1 MNRRCVMLTFIA
13 VCLTTALLIGCAA
26 TKQIAPVASGTIP
39 ANSARIIV
47 SREGG
52 ITGSAAPVGITD
64 SGKQIGEVGLHSQ
77 IAWDRN
83 AGPMQLVGFS
93 TLDPERTRTP
103 PIQMCV
109 GAGMT
114 YKFMASWPIN
124 FNHYPKIEL
133 VSGTPIACEKNGT
146 NAVAGNTESSQQP
159 STSAGVAKIFIG
171 TIESFV
177 FGFHFKSGPPLWPF
191 GMIVVNADN
200 GDKNNFLLVGEG
212 PHATAFYDIDGKTKK
227 AFKSATLI
235 GKKVEVKYEI
245 IATGGNDRAYAI
257 SIRYV
262 PLDYVPQPTAPATP
276 EKATPNVTTPSTF
289 DDVLYIRLNDLKKL
303 LDNGVITKE
312 EFEKEKAK
320 ILNQ

>member
-52 ITGSAAPVGITD
+52 ISGSAAPVGITD

-93 TLDPERTRTP
+93 ALDPERTRTP

-133 VSGTPIACEKNGT
+133 VSGTPVACEKNGT
-146 NAVAGNTESSQQP
+146 NTVAGNTESSQQS
-159 STSAGVAKIFIG
+159 STGAGDAKIFIG

-200 GDKNNFLLVGEG
+200 GEKNDFLLVGEG
-212 PHATAFYDIDGKTKK
+212 PHATAFYDTDGKTKK
-227 AFKSATLI
+227 EFKNATLI

-245 IATGGNDRAYAI
+245 IATGGRDRAYTI

-262 PLDYVPQPTAPATP
+262 PLDYVPQPTAPATL
-276 EKATPNVTTPSTF
+276 EKVTPNVTTPSTF
-289 DDVLYIRLNDLKKL
+289 DDVLYIKLNNLKKL

>member
-1 MNRRCVMLTFIA
+1 MLTFIA
-13 VCLTTALLIGCAA
+13 VCLTTAFLIGCAT

-39 ANSARIIV
+39 ANSARIIIL
-47 SREGG
+47 REGG

-77 IAWDRN
+77 ITWDRN

-93 TLDPERTRTP
+93 ALDPQNTRTP

-133 VSGTPIACEKNGT
+133 VSGTPVACEKNGT
-146 NAVAGNTESSQQP
+146 NTVAGNTESSQQS
-159 STSAGVAKIFIG
+159 STNAGEAKIFIG
-171 TIESFV
+171 TIEAFV
-177 FGFHFKSGPPLWPF
+177 TGFHFKSGPPLWPF

-200 GDKNNFLLVGEG
+200 GDKNDFRLVGEG
-212 PHATAFYDIDGKTKK
+212 PHATTFYDIDGKTKIE
-227 AFKSATLI
+227 FKKATLI

-276 EKATPNVTTPSTF
+276 EKVTPNVTTPSTY
-289 DDVLYIRLNDLKKL
+289 DDVLYIRLNNLKKL

-312 EFEKEKAK
+312 EFEKEKTK

>member
-1 MNRRCVMLTFIA
+1 MLTFVA
-13 VCLTTALLIGCAA
+13 VCLTTAFLIGCAT
-26 TKQIAPVASGTIP
+26 TKQIVPVASGPIP

-47 SREGG
+47 LREGG
-52 ITGSAAPVGITD
+52 ITGSAAPIGITD
-64 SGKQIGEVGLHSQ
+64 SGKQIGEVGLNSQ
-77 IAWDRN
+77 ITWDRN
-83 AGPMQLVGFS
+83 AGPMQLVGFNA
-93 TLDPERTRTP
+93 LDSEHTRTP

-114 YKFMASWPIN
+114 YKFMASWPIS
-124 FNHYPKIEL
+124 FNHYPKVEL
-133 VSGTPIACEKNGT
+133 VSGTPAACEKNGT
-146 NAVAGNTESSQQP
+146 NTVVGNTESFQQP
-159 STSAGVAKIFIG
+159 SKNDKTFIG

-191 GMIVVNADN
+191 GMIVVTADN
-200 GDKNNFLLVGEG
+200 GDKNDFLLVGDG
-212 PHATAFYDIDGKTKK
+212 PHATTFYDTDGKTKK
-227 AFKSATLI
+227 EFRNDTLI

-245 IATGGNDRAYAI
+245 IATGGRDRAYAI

-262 PLDYVPQPTAPATP
+262 PLDYVPQPTAPAAP
-276 EKATPNVTTPSTF
+276 EKVTPNVTTPSTF
-289 DDVLYIRLNDLKKL
+289 EDVLYIKLNDLKKL